1 MRRRAFLLGLAG
13 SFACTARPASAS
25 DAVDPAASPPA
36 APLGL
41 DRRSGYRLIKDWD
54 FRTSIRDLDRLRS
67 EFHTR
72 LIYANGTL
80 DHLNDEWSRYRDNDN
95 HVFTPEGLALRAN
108 LKGAL
113 QPGNIETG
121 MLRSRWT
128 GQYGV
133 YEISMKVP
141 RGRGLWPAFWLNP
154 EDLTWPPEIDVVEI
168 VTDGP
173 LGTRRSYHYLHSKN
187 VKELPC
193 SVSKLGADKAYTP
206 GFDYADGF
214 HVFAVEWTP
223 EIREAH
229 GRRRSREGLRVSL
242 DPQRRSRRGTGACPH
257 VPGRGGPLA
266 RSAPGRQLSG
276 EHGRRIHSRMAG
288 VARPPS
294 P

>member
-223 EIREAH
+223 KFVRHMVDGVLVKDCEFHWIH
-229 GRRRSREGLRVSL
+229 NDGR
-242 DPQRRSRRGTGACPH
+242 D
-257 VPGRGGPLA
+257 GGPAHVLTCLA
-266 RSAPGRQLSG
+266 VGGHWPG
-276 EHGRRIHSRMAG
+276 
-288 VARPPS
+288 PPQVDS
-294 P
+294 FPANMVVEYIRVWQA